1 MVSTHKESSPS
12 RASGS
17 GDRSLNLALERV
29 STATGFLLISSKLA
43 VERLTLSRYT
53 GGGRL
58 TCDRGQLPEEIARA
72 AEVLGHADEIE
83 LRIDVDVR
91 LLSNDLDSK
100 NKIGIVFS
108 GKPFRALIYE
118 FDNDRRG
125 WRSKPPGKRMTLR
138 FIDPTEGKSGGDFK
152 EEEKRLR
159 LKGVFDDVEGAFVR
173 LNTFLNQAPLV

>member
-1 MVSTHKESSPS
+1 MTYPPPPTNGYV
-12 RASGS
+12 
-17 GDRSLNLALERV
+17 
-29 STATGFLLISSKLA
+29 ISDW
-43 VERLTLSRYT
+43 LTPPNEKRYT
-53 GGGRL
+53 Y
-58 TCDRGQLPEEIARA
+58 PEG
-72 AEVLGHADEIE
+72 LADEIE

-108 GKPFRALIYE
+108 GRPFRALIYE